1 MSSKTSSEADRLKV
15 LLQESSSLLRKI
27 KPPKK
32 RKKVKPKFTW
42 RQRDAMGRI
51 VSQRSRPS
59 TSQDTELD
67 NLIQLLE
74 EPVIEQDLTNVE
86 QQDWATQ
93 QHISSQKW
101 EEARPQ
107 LLENYLKLERCVPR
121 FCQHCHNSEA
131 VIRCRDCLPLQYFC
145 GACDL
150 ECHRRYALHNRCSM
164 NGFFSPIPPS
174 TVIGEEL
181 THQHHMKPL
190 PLELPQTICGCPV
203 VPSVVCSKPV
213 VLITMKELYCGGCAK
228 TWTPDLS
235 SVQNSGYWPANQQ
248 LSLLYDEE
256 VFQMFETLK
265 LVAPGSSRLAL
276 MRVLNMKTAA
286 YGRTGTVCGDTFQRS
301 YNEWAIC
308 HYTVSKLCVEE
319 PFTCPACHPDMLAV
333 AVDGNRKLYRFKNL
347 ESISEDSGYFK
358 GVFICKD
365 EDVASFVDDIQSK
378 THHAGFQAAKEKARK
393 SCETLDEEGLEVA
406 VCRHGVLLKA
416 LNMFRGE
423 MMAYPLKLQ
432 VDLASHHP
440 SFFCMDVTCKY
451 TPYLKKVCNACPE

>member
-101 EEARPQ
+101 EEARPAAFR
-107 LLENYLKLERCVPR
+107 KLFKIGE
-121 FCQHCHNSEA
+121 HCHNSEA

-181 THQHHMKPL
+181 THQHH
-190 PLELPQTICGCPV
+190 
-203 VPSVVCSKPV
+203 SKQCILCHSYIV
-213 VLITMKELYCGGCAK
+213 ERCAK
-228 TWTPDLS
+228 TWTTR
-235 SVQNSGYWPANQQ
+235 
-248 LSLLYDEE
+248 
-256 VFQMFETLK
+256 F
-265 LVAPGSSRLAL
+265 
-276 MRVLNMKTAA
+276 VL
-286 YGRTGTVCGDTFQRS
+286 
-301 YNEWAIC
+301 
-308 HYTVSKLCVEE
+308 
-319 PFTCPACHPDMLAV
+319 
-333 AVDGNRKLYRFKNL
+333 
-347 ESISEDSGYFK
+347 
-358 GVFICKD
+358 
-365 EDVASFVDDIQSK
+365 
-378 THHAGFQAAKEKARK
+378 
-393 SCETLDEEGLEVA
+393 
-406 VCRHGVLLKA
+406 
-416 LNMFRGE
+416 
-423 MMAYPLKLQ
+423 
-432 VDLASHHP
+432 
-440 SFFCMDVTCKY
+440 
-451 TPYLKKVCNACPE
+451 CPEQWVMASQPAAFPSL